1 MNSEEFNALDA
12 YRAKLDR
19 KGVLVTGR
27 LMPLDVEFAL
37 AALVRWD
44 KRMQGTHLT
53 SVMDLTIMEKDRTIV
68 LILTASEPPEPEP
81 EPEPEKSK

>member
-19 KGVLVTGR
+19 KGVLVTRR

-44 KRMQGTHLT
+44 KRMNGAHLT
-53 SVMDLTIMEKDRTIV
+53 SVMDLKIMEEDRTIV
-68 LILTASEPPEPEP
+68 LILTASEPEPEP
-81 EPEPEKSK
+81 KKSK